1 MGGNM
6 IKHDLNMVAGEFDI
20 VNSETYLFYNRET
33 GELDFYNEYMDM
45 EDDDSEKYEDDM
57 WIAAPS
63 QRDLDEYSIMED
75 FIDRVPG
82 SQKKELLSVAIE
94 GRGAFRRFKDT
105 LYRVDLVDEWYS
117 FKHNAFVEIARQWC
131 ERHGIGY
138 IESKHMGQKKNIE
151 LRSDGA

>member
-6 IKHDLNMVAGEFDI
+6 IKLDLNMVANEFDM

-33 GELDFYNEYMDM
+33 GEYDFYNEYMDM
-45 EDDDSEKYEDDM
+45 EDDNPEKYEDDI
-57 WIAAPS
+57 WIAAPN
-63 QRDLDEYSIMED
+63 QRDLDEYSIMEN
-75 FIDRVPG
+75 FIDTVPDL
-82 SQKKELLSVAIE
+82 QKKELLSVVIE

-131 ERHGIGY
+131 ERHGIDY
-138 IESKHMGQKKNIE
+138 IESKHRGHKEDIKGQKT
-151 LRSDGA
+151 